1 MAKTSAAKIISLK
14 KLLTLRELWRWE
26 GRAVVFTNGV
36 YDILHAGHVKL
47 LEKAKAQGDLLVVGV
62 NSDSSV
68 RLLEKA
74 PGRPVNKWRDR
85 AEVVASLGCVD
96 AVVGFSESTPERIMS
111 RLRPDIQVKGGDYKP
126 ADLPEGKYAGRVVI
140 VPLKR
145 GYSTSGLI
153 KRMQDKRMLAR
164 PKRSR

>member
-1 MAKTSAAKIISLK
+1 MAKTTAAKILPLK

-26 GRAVVFTNGV
+26 GRTVVFTNGV

-47 LEKAKAQGDLLVVGV
+47 LEKAKDQGDLLVVGI

-74 PGRPVNKWRDR
+74 PGRPVNNWRDR
-85 AEVVASLGCVD
+85 AEVIASLGCVA
-96 AVVGFSESTPERIMS
+96 AVVGFREQTPERLMS

-126 ADLPEGKYAGRVVI
+126 KDLPEGKYAGRVVI
-140 VPLKR
+140 VPLKK
-145 GYSTSGLI
+145 GYSTSALI
-153 KRMQDKRMLAR
+153 KRMQDKRRLAV
-164 PKRSR
+164 S